1 LRKRLRPGKEVTV
14 LLFRWLLLLL
24 LIASGV
30 SFAAYALT
38 NLPYFKRFGILC
50 LKWAVLT
57 GLGFFGILI
66 LERIA

>member
-1 LRKRLRPGKEVTV
+1 M
-14 LLFRWLLLLL
+14 L
-24 LIASGV
+24 LIAAGV
-30 SFAAYALT
+30 SFAFYAGT
-38 NLPYFKRFGILC
+38 NQIRFKRFGQLC

>member
-1 LRKRLRPGKEVTV
+1 M

-50 LKWAVLT
+50 LKWEVLT